1 MKKLSQLFFV
11 LAMLLS
17 LTFVACGSDDDNKDG
32 DGLEI
37 QDYTSFVI
45 ENKYTET
52 VNLYY
57 TIVAYKDDKGVWRK
71 LADIG
76 HLENNKPS
84 KEVKLTKYYKEV
96 RLFCVLERITSNS
109 THYYDFDLKENRKNI
124 LIVEN
129 ATQWTAVKDKDDPK
143 QYPQE

>member
-37 QDYTSFVI
+37 QDYTSFTI
-45 ENKYTET
+45 ENTLPKGE
-52 VNLYY
+52 NFYY
-57 TIVAYKDDKGVWRK
+57 IKIAYKNSDSNWITI
-71 LADIG
+71 ADLG
-76 HLENNKPS
+76 HLEDNKPS
-84 KEVKLTKYYKEV
+84 KEIKLTKFHAQV
-96 RLFCVLERITSNS
+96 RLFCKFYIDKEGVY
-109 THYYDFDLKENRKNI
+109 YYDFELKENRKNI
-124 LIVEN
+124 LKIVEGMQFN
-129 ATQWTAVKDKDDPK
+129 PVIDLSDPK